1 MDGPSDRASIA
12 DAGIPSVTT
21 FDSSAQ
27 RQDPET
33 PESVLTRFG
42 IETLDENFTEFTVV
56 ASMPVGHLTNPFTG
70 MPTIGPLAI
79 LVDDVA
85 GRANFYRRGSGQWT
99 VSSELTVELSPDG
112 IDSLQSAPDEPVVA
126 SSRPLGPH
134 GETLLAICTLSHRG
148 STIGGGTVR
157 TVAITGG
164 PDGPIQ
170 RGPDALTRTPQTTMA
185 ELMSADPLPTEA
197 ERSEASNEPD
207 SGTYRLAQRP
217 DSIINNLIGIV
228 HGGVSSAGL
237 ELVAS
242 AAINHG
248 QSTPLRSASIRVNF
262 LRPFFAG
269 SRSRYEGTALR
280 IGRNSAI
287 GDAQAVGDDG
297 KVAILARV
305 TGYR

>member
-1 MDGPSDRASIA
+1 MTTPDPSAEL
-12 DAGIPSVTT
+12 
-21 FDSSAQ
+21 
-27 RQDPET
+27 QDPET

-42 IETLDENFTEFTVV
+42 ITTLDENFTEFTVV
-56 ASMPVGHLTNPFTG
+56 ASMPVGRLVNPFTG

-79 LVDDVA
+79 LVDDVG

-112 IDSLQSAPDEPVVA
+112 IDSLQAAPDEPVVA

-134 GETLLAICTLSHRG
+134 GATLLAICTLSHRG

-157 TVAITGG
+157 TVAIAGG

-170 RGPDALTRTPQTTMA
+170 REPDTLVRTPRTSLA
-185 ELMSADPLPTEA
+185 ELMSADPMPPEA
-197 ERSEASNEPD
+197 ERSEASNATEAER
-207 SGTYRLAQRP
+207 SKASNERRAGTYRLAQRP
-217 DSIINNLIGIV
+217 DPIINNMIGIV

-248 QSTPLRSASIRVNF
+248 QAEPLRTASIRVNF

-269 SRSRYEGTALR
+269 TQSRYEGTALR
-280 IGRNSAI
+280 VGRNSAI

-297 KVAILARV
+297 KVSILARV

>member
-1 MDGPSDRASIA
+1 VTSDAPPDG
-12 DAGIPSVTT
+12 
-21 FDSSAQ
+21 
-27 RQDPET
+27 QDPET

-42 IETLDENFTEFTVV
+42 IQTLEENLTDFIVV
-56 ASMPVGHLTNPFTG
+56 ASMPVGGMVNPFTG

-79 LVDDVA
+79 LVDDVV
-85 GRANFYRRGSGQWT
+85 GRANFHRRGSGQWT

-112 IDSLQSAPDEPVVA
+112 IDSILAAPDEPAVA

-134 GETLLAICTLSHRG
+134 GATLLAICTLTHRG
-148 STIGGGTVR
+148 ATIGGGTVR

-164 PDGPIQ
+164 PDGPVP
-170 RGPDALTRTPQTTMA
+170 RGPDALVRTPETSLA
-185 ELMSADPLPTEA
+185 ELMSAHPLPV
-197 ERSEASNEPD
+197 D
-207 SGTYRLAQRP
+207 GDTYTLAQRP

-248 QSTPLRSASIRVNF
+248 QDEPLRTASIRVNF

-269 SRSRYEGTALR
+269 ERSRYEGTPVR
-280 IGRNSAI
+280 VGRNSAI

-297 KVAILARV
+297 KVAIMARI